1 MPKIRQNAD
10 RYAAEGFREEIRIKQ
25 GKNDLMSKSALAEEA
40 DLPRTTLTKR
50 LADPDSMTFG
60 EFKKLNL
67 AIHPDIGVVLALLGY
82 SSKEIKKFR
91 ESAASRVLEYPVA
104 GNT

>member
-10 RYAAEGFREEIRIKQ
+10 RYAADGFRKEVRIKQ
-25 GKNDLMSKSALAEEA
+25 GENDLMSKTALAEEA

-67 AIHPDIGVVLALLGY
+67 AIHPDIGVVLTLLGY

-91 ESAASRVLEYPVA
+91 ESAGCRVIEYPA
-104 GNT
+104 ASNT